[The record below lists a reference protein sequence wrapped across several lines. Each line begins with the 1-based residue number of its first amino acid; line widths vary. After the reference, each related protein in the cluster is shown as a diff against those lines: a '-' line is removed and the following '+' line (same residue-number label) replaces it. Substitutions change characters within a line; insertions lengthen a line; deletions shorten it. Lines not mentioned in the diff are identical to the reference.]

1 MQLVLAPTSA
11 LIVWLKRLLALHQL
25 ADFLELLVNQKQNSL
40 FHKSILPD
48 LIYYLLHLKE
58 KYAVTYENEKNYW

>member
-58 KYAVTYENEKNYW
+58 KYAVTYENEKNY

>member
-48 LIYYLLHLKE
+48 LLHLKE
-58 KYAVTYENEKNYW
+58 KYAVTYENEKNY

>member
-48 LIYYLLHLKE
+48 LIYCLLHLKE
-58 KYAVTYENEKNYW
+58 KYAVTYENEKNY